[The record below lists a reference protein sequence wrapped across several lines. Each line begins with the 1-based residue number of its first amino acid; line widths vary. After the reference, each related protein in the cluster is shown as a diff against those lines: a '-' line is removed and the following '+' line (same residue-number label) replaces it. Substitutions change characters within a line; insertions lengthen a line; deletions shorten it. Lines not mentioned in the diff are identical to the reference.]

1 MISYA
6 QMLRQDYAIGYG
18 RNVDINV
25 HDFKH

>member
-6 QMLRQDYAIGYG
+6 QMLRQDYAIGYR